1 MAKESLTVA
10 ARIAG
15 TVNRSL
21 SVANDGAG
29 VATKASRERARE
41 GRQQA
46 AQRLMAFD
54 PDACTSVSCTVGQV
68 VAQVRAVDRDA
79 LAIGENAH
87 VVPIDLRVTEAWPAV
102 HLRLPHELVP
112 RAVFGAGEQQ
122 LASVAVDCIAIRL
135 AES

>member
-1 MAKESLTVA
+1 MQNLRPDLRPVQGDPAPTHAERTRNASAPA
-10 ARIAG
+10 ARRTASDAWRVTVGRKEPDLLRPAG
-15 TVNRSL
+15 
-21 SVANDGAG
+21 
-29 VATKASRERARE
+29 
-41 GRQQA
+41 
-46 AQRLMAFD
+46 
-54 PDACTSVSCTVGQV
+54 DAHEVDAVSVSCTVGQV

-122 LASVAVDCIAIRL
+122 LASVAV
-135 AES
+135 EE